1 VKRID
6 GHDDLQKLGGLYQRS
21 GLVAVLFLIP
31 AFSLAGF
38 PPLSGFW
45 AKFILIQASLEIGAY
60 GAAAVALVVGLLTLY
75 SMTKIWVAA
84 FWRPL
89 PAGTAATADQT
100 DGALPLPMLAPVA
113 VLAAVTLALGL
124 GAQPLLDIA
133 LAAAEE
139 LLDPRHYVQAVLGG
153 GP

>member
-1 VKRID
+1 
-6 GHDDLQKLGGLYQRS
+6 
-21 GLVAVLFLIP
+21 
-31 AFSLAGF
+31 
-38 PPLSGFW
+38 
-45 AKFILIQASLEIGAY
+45 
-60 GAAAVALVVGLLTLY
+60 
-75 SMTKIWVAA
+75 MTKIWVAA

-124 GAQPLLDIA
+124 GAQPLLDTA

-139 LLDPRHYVQAVLGG
+139 LLDPRFYVQAVLGG